1 MPLPSQ
7 LTFSSAV
14 KLDLDPEINRM
25 EPEALHNAVE
35 QGARLVLFQY
45 AISLIVITF
54 RRNTAIRLVAPGQNP
69 VVKGLPYTLFTLFL
83 GWWGF
88 PWGLIR
94 TPQVLYFNLKGGTDV
109 TDGVLAVLGL
119 PPVNNS
125 LPNQHSL
132 APPPL
137 S

>member
-1 MPLPSQ
+1 MPLPSK

-14 KLDLDPEINRM
+14 KLDLDPEISRM
-25 EPEALHNAVE
+25 EPEALHSAVE

-54 RRNTAIRLVAPGQNP
+54 RRNTAIRLVAPGQSP
-69 VVKGLPYTLFTLFL
+69 VMKGLPYTLFSFLL

-119 PPVNNS
+119 PPASRQV
-125 LPNQHSL
+125 PNQQSL
-132 APPPL
+132 APPPA
-137 S
+137 